1 MLSLRERMSKLQ
13 RLCRNIQNSMKF
25 LGIDYGLKKIGIAK
39 SDSDG
44 QMAFPM
50 KNIANNE
57 HVYKEI
63 KDIIEVENIEHIVI
77 GKSLNYKREE
87 NPIMEQAYTFA
98 KELTEK
104 TGLDISFFDETLTT
118 AEALRAQEKGSKL
131 DASAAALMLNSY
143 LNAHGNS

>member
-1 MLSLRERMSKLQ
+1 
-13 RLCRNIQNSMKF
+13 MKF